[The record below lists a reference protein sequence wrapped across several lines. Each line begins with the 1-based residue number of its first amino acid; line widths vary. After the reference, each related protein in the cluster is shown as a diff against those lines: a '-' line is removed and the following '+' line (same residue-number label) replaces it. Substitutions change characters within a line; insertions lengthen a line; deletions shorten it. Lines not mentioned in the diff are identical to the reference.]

1 MKIQAPVRK
10 NEKLT
15 VDIMDLTYE
24 GMGVAK
30 VDNYPLFIEGV
41 LPDEQ
46 AEVEVTK
53 VNKQYGF
60 ARLVNL
66 LKKSPDRVESKAN
79 IYSQTGIAPLQ
90 HLAYPAQLTFKRNQ
104 ILNVFQKAHLDIP
117 VQPTL
122 GMTDP
127 TGYRNK
133 AQVPVRFIDGALM
146 TGFYRKHS
154 HQVMPMEDFYIQDP
168 KIDEAIKVVRDI
180 LRRFYID
187 PYNEDTHKGVL
198 RTIMVRHGYYS
209 HEMMIVFITRSKKL
223 PAAREIAIEI
233 KKALPEVVSIMQNVN
248 AAQTNVIFGDQ
259 TKLIAGRD
267 FIRDELM
274 GLKFEI
280 SAQSFY
286 QVNPVQTEVLYQEA
300 IEAAELTGNETV
312 IDAYSGI
319 GTISLAVAKHAKQVY
334 GVEVVESAV
343 MDARHNAKINAI
355 DNVEFTLGKAEDVM
369 AQWQT
374 DGLQVDALIVDPPRK
389 GLEPSFIEAVG
400 QLKPAKMV
408 YVSCNPAT
416 LARDLDLLAA
426 QGYQAEGTQP
436 VDMFPQT
443 LHVESVTKLVLK

>member
-117 VQPTL
+117 VQSTL

-198 RTIMVRHGYYS
+198 RTIMVRRGYYS

-286 QVNPVQTEVLYQEA
+286 QVNPVQTEVLYQKA
-300 IEAAELTGNETV
+300 IEATELTGNEIV

>member
-1 MKIQAPVRK
+1 MKIQVPVRK

-122 GMTDP
+122 GMADP

-198 RTIMVRHGYYS
+198 RTIMVRRGYYS

-286 QVNPVQTEVLYQEA
+286 QVNPVKTEVLYQKA

>member
-122 GMTDP
+122 EMTDP

-198 RTIMVRHGYYS
+198 RTIMVRRGYYS

-286 QVNPVQTEVLYQEA
+286 QVNPVQTEVLYQKA

-369 AQWQT
+369 AQWQA

>member
-122 GMTDP
+122 GMADP

-198 RTIMVRHGYYS
+198 RTIMVRRGYYS

>member
-198 RTIMVRHGYYS
+198 RTIMVRRGYYS
-209 HEMMIVFITRSKKL
+209 HEMMIVFITRSKKS

-286 QVNPVQTEVLYQEA
+286 QVNPVQTEVLYQKA

>member
-117 VQPTL
+117 VQSTL

-198 RTIMVRHGYYS
+198 RTIMVRRGYYS

-286 QVNPVQTEVLYQEA
+286 QVNPVQTEVLYQKA
-300 IEAAELTGNETV
+300 IEAAELTGNEIV

>member
-198 RTIMVRHGYYS
+198 RTIMVRRGYYS

-286 QVNPVQTEVLYQEA
+286 QVNPVQTEVLYQKA
-300 IEAAELTGNETV
+300 IEAAELTGNEIV

>member
-1 MKIQAPVRK
+1 
-10 NEKLT
+10 
-15 VDIMDLTYE
+15 
-24 GMGVAK
+24 
-30 VDNYPLFIEGV
+30 
-41 LPDEQ
+41 
-46 AEVEVTK
+46 
-53 VNKQYGF
+53 
-60 ARLVNL
+60 
-66 LKKSPDRVESKAN
+66 
-79 IYSQTGIAPLQ
+79 
-90 HLAYPAQLTFKRNQ
+90 
-104 ILNVFQKAHLDIP
+104 
-117 VQPTL
+117 
-122 GMTDP
+122 
-127 TGYRNK
+127 
-133 AQVPVRFIDGALM
+133 
-146 TGFYRKHS
+146 
-154 HQVMPMEDFYIQDP
+154 MEDFYIQDP

-198 RTIMVRHGYYS
+198 RTIMVRRGYYS

-286 QVNPVQTEVLYQEA
+286 QVNPVQTEVLYQKA

>member
-286 QVNPVQTEVLYQEA
+286 QVNPVQTEVLYQKA

>member
-46 AEVEVTK
+46 AKVEVTK

-198 RTIMVRHGYYS
+198 RTIMVRRGYYS

-286 QVNPVQTEVLYQEA
+286 QVNPVQTEVLYQKA

>member
-198 RTIMVRHGYYS
+198 RTIMVRRGYYS

-223 PAAREIAIEI
+223 PASREIAIEI

-286 QVNPVQTEVLYQEA
+286 QVNPVQTEVLYQKA

>member
-133 AQVPVRFIDGALM
+133 SQVPVRFIDGALM

-198 RTIMVRHGYYS
+198 RTIMVRRGYYS

-286 QVNPVQTEVLYQEA
+286 QVNPVQTEVLYQKA

-389 GLEPSFIEAVG
+389 GLELSFIEAVG

>member
-300 IEAAELTGNETV
+300 IEATELTGNETV

-408 YVSCNPAT
+408 YVSCNPTT

>member
-198 RTIMVRHGYYS
+198 RTIMARRGYYS

-286 QVNPVQTEVLYQEA
+286 QVNPVQTEVLYQKA

>member
-10 NEKLT
+10 NETLT

-46 AEVEVTK
+46 AEIQVTK

-90 HLAYPAQLTFKRNQ
+90 HLAYPAQLDFKRNQ
-104 ILNVFQKAHLDIP
+104 VLNVFQKAHLDIP
-117 VQPTL
+117 VQPVL
-122 GMTDP
+122 GMDDP

-133 AQVPVRFIDGALM
+133 AQVPVRFIDGALT

-168 KIDEAIKVVRDI
+168 KIDEAIKVIRDI

-198 RTIMVRHGYYS
+198 KTIMVRRGYYS

-223 PAAREIAIEI
+223 PAAREIAVEI

-248 AAQTNVIFGDQ
+248 AAQTNVIFGDE

-286 QVNPVQTEVLYQEA
+286 QVNPVQTEVLYNKA

-343 MDARHNAKINAI
+343 MDARHNAKINGI
-355 DNVEFTLGKAEDVM
+355 ENVEFTLGKAEEVM
-369 AQWQT
+369 AQWQA
-374 DGLQVDALIVDPPRK
+374 DDLKVDALIIDPPRK
-389 GLEPSFIEAVG
+389 GLEASFIEAVG

-416 LARDLDLLAA
+416 LARDLELLAA
-426 QGYQAEGTQP
+426 QGYQAESTQP